1 MPLSTGM
8 PMAMEQDFV
17 YCVMADRAGVQMF
30 YDYAKV
36 HVKAGDGGNGIVAWR
51 REKYVP
57 MGGPAG
63 GDGGDGGSIILEA
76 DNNLRTLIDFR
87 YNTHYKAER
96 GKHGQGSSM
105 HGSNA
110 EDKILRVPVGTVV
123 RDAETEQI
131 LADLTTPGQRVT
143 VAKGGRGGR
152 GNTHFVSSTHRA
164 PTLAENGDAGEERWI
179 TLELKL
185 LADVGL
191 VGFPNVGKS
200 TIISHVSAAKP
211 KIADYHFTT
220 IVPNLGMVK
229 VDEGRSFVMAD
240 IPGLIEGAAD
250 GAGLGHRFLRHTERT
265 KVLVHVLDIS
275 GSEGRDPLEDFAIVN
290 QELETYNPVL
300 MKRPMV
306 IAANKTDIMGEVDY
320 LARLR
325 EALPQYEVFPIS
337 AATGEGLRP
346 LVYRLAELVEQVE
359 LEPEEV
365 TPVEEVKVTQ
375 VVENEVKFVIER
387 DEAGVFV
394 VSGPEIERHWRR
406 TNFVND
412 DAVTRFLQIVE
423 AMGVVKALREQGCKD
438 GDTVRIQDVEF
449 DFMD

>member
-1 MPLSTGM
+1 
-8 PMAMEQDFV
+8 
-17 YCVMADRAGVQMF
+17 MF

-96 GKHGQGSSM
+96 GQHGQGSSM
-105 HGSNA
+105 HGRSA
-110 EDKILRVPVGTVV
+110 DDKLLRVPVGTVV
-123 RDAETEQI
+123 RDAETQQI
-131 LADLTTPGQRVT
+131 LADLTSAGQRVV

-152 GNTHFVSSTHRA
+152 GNTHFVSSTHRS

-290 QELETYNPVL
+290 QELEKYNASL
-300 MKRPMV
+300 MKRPML
-306 IAANKTDIMGEVDY
+306 IAANKIDIMGEVDY
-320 LARLR
+320 LALLR
-325 EALPQYEVFPIS
+325 EKLPDYEVFPIS
-337 AATGEGLRP
+337 AATGEGLKP

-359 LEPEEV
+359 LEPEE
-365 TPVEEVKVTQ
+365 TTTVEEVKVTKA
-375 VVENEVKFVIER
+375 VEDEVKFIIER

-406 TNFVND
+406 TNFVNE
-412 DAVTRFLQIVE
+412 DAVSRFLQIVE
-423 AMGVVKALREQGCKD
+423 SMGVVKALREHGCKD

>member
-1 MPLSTGM
+1 
-8 PMAMEQDFV
+8 
-17 YCVMADRAGVQMF
+17 MF

-96 GKHGQGSSM
+96 GQHGQGSSM
-105 HGSNA
+105 HGRSA
-110 EDKILRVPVGTVV
+110 DDKLLRVPVGTVV
-123 RDAETEQI
+123 RDAETQQI
-131 LADLTTPGQRVT
+131 LADLTSAGQRVV

-152 GNTHFVSSTHRA
+152 GNTHFVSSTHRS

-290 QELETYNPVL
+290 QELEKYNASL
-300 MKRPMV
+300 MKRPML
-306 IAANKTDIMGEVDY
+306 IAANKIDIMGEVDY
-320 LARLR
+320 LDLLR
-325 EALPQYEVFPIS
+325 EKLPDYEVFPIS
-337 AATGEGLRP
+337 AATGEGLKP

-359 LEPEEV
+359 LEPEE
-365 TPVEEVKVTQ
+365 TTTVEEVKVTKA
-375 VVENEVKFVIER
+375 VEDEVKFIIEQ

-406 TNFVND
+406 TNFVNE
-412 DAVTRFLQIVE
+412 DAVSRFLQIVE
-423 AMGVVKALREQGCKD
+423 SMGVVKALREQGCKD

>member
-1 MPLSTGM
+1 MGM
-8 PMAMEQDFV
+8 PMDMGHDSV
-17 YCVMADRAGVQMF
+17 CYVMADKAGGTMF

-87 YNTHYKAER
+87 YNTHYKADR

-105 HGSNA
+105 HGSSA
-110 EDKILRVPVGTVV
+110 EDKILKVPVGTVV

-131 LADLTTPGQRVT
+131 LADLTASGQRVV

-240 IPGLIEGAAD
+240 IPGLIEGAAE

-275 GSEGRDPLEDFAIVN
+275 GSEGRNPLEDFAIVN
-290 QELETYNPVL
+290 QELERYNAKL

-306 IAANKTDIMGEVDY
+306 IAANKTDIMGEDDY
-320 LARLR
+320 LAQLQ
-325 EALPQYEVFPIS
+325 EALPEYEVFPIS
-337 AATGEGLRP
+337 AATGEGLKP
-346 LVYRLAELVEQVE
+346 LVYRLAELVEQTE
-359 LEPEEV
+359 LEVEEV
-365 TPVEEVKVTQ
+365 TPTDEVKVTKA
-375 VVENEVKFVIER
+375 VEDEVKFVIEQ
-387 DEAGVFV
+387 DEFGVYV
-394 VSGPEIERHWRR
+394 VSGAEIERQWRR
-406 TNFVND
+406 TNFVNE
-412 DAVTRFLQIVE
+412 DAVSRFLQIVE
-423 AMGVVKALREQGCKD
+423 AMGVVKVLRDMGCQD
-438 GDTVRIQDVEF
+438 GDTVRIKDVEF
-449 DFMD
+449 DFVD

>member
-1 MPLSTGM
+1 
-8 PMAMEQDFV
+8 
-17 YCVMADRAGVQMF
+17 MF

-36 HVKAGDGGNGIVAWR
+36 HVKGGDGGNGIVAWR

-63 GDGGDGGSIILEA
+63 GDGGNGGSIILEA

-87 YNTHYKAER
+87 YNTHYKADKGR
-96 GKHGQGSSM
+96 HGQGSSM
-105 HGSNA
+105 HGSSA
-110 EDKILRVPVGTVV
+110 DDKVLKVPVGTVV

-131 LADLTTPGQRVT
+131 LADLTAAGQRVV

-275 GSEGRDPLEDFAIVN
+275 GSEGRNPLEDFAIVN
-290 QELETYNPVL
+290 QELERYNAKL
-300 MKRPMV
+300 IKRPMV

-320 LARLR
+320 LEQLKA
-325 EALPQYEVFPIS
+325 ELPEYEVFPIS
-337 AATGEGLRP
+337 AATGEGLKP
-346 LVYRLAELVEQVE
+346 LVYRLAELVEQTE

-365 TPVEEVKVTQ
+365 TPTDEVKVTKA
-375 VVENEVKFVIER
+375 VEEEVKFVIEQ
-387 DEAGVFV
+387 DEFGVFV
-394 VSGPEIERHWRR
+394 VSGPEIERQWRR
-406 TNFVND
+406 TNFANE
-412 DAVTRFLQIVE
+412 DAVSRFLQIVE
-423 AMGVVKALREQGCKD
+423 AMGVVRELREVGCKD
-438 GDTVRIQDVEF
+438 GDTVRIKDVEF

>member
-1 MPLSTGM
+1 MGM
-8 PMAMEQDFV
+8 LMDMVHGFV
-17 YCVMADRAGVQMF
+17 CYAMADKAGGNMF

-63 GDGGDGGSIILEA
+63 GDGGNGGSIILEA

-105 HGSNA
+105 HGSSA
-110 EDKILRVPVGTVV
+110 EDKILKVPVGTVV

-131 LADLTTPGQRVT
+131 LADLTASGQRVV

-240 IPGLIEGAAD
+240 IPGLIEGAAE

-275 GSEGRDPLEDFAIVN
+275 GSEGRNPLEDFAIVN
-290 QELETYNPVL
+290 QELERYNSKL

-306 IAANKTDIMGEVDY
+306 IAANKTDILGEEDY
-320 LARLR
+320 LTRLK
-325 EALPQYEVFPIS
+325 EELPEYEVFPIS
-337 AATGEGLRP
+337 AATGEGLKP
-346 LVYRLAELVEQVE
+346 LVYRLAELVEQTE
-359 LEPEEV
+359 LEVEEV
-365 TPVEEVKVTQ
+365 TPTDEVKVTKA
-375 VVENEVKFVIER
+375 VEDEVKFVIEQ
-387 DEAGVFV
+387 DELGVYV
-394 VSGPEIERHWRR
+394 VSGAEIERQWRR
-406 TNFVND
+406 TNFVNE
-412 DAVTRFLQIVE
+412 DAVSRFLQIVE
-423 AMGVVKALREQGCKD
+423 AMGVVNALRDMGCKD
-438 GDTVRIQDVEF
+438 GDTVRIKDVEF
-449 DFMD
+449 DFVD

>member
-1 MPLSTGM
+1 
-8 PMAMEQDFV
+8 
-17 YCVMADRAGVQMF
+17 MF

-96 GKHGQGSSM
+96 GQHGQGSSM
-105 HGSNA
+105 HGRSA
-110 EDKILRVPVGTVV
+110 DDKLLRVPVGTVV
-123 RDAETEQI
+123 RDAETQQI
-131 LADLTTPGQRVT
+131 LADLTSAGQRVV

-152 GNTHFVSSTHRA
+152 GNTHFVSSTHRS

-290 QELETYNPVL
+290 QELENYNASL
-300 MKRPMV
+300 MKRPML
-306 IAANKTDIMGEVDY
+306 IAANKIDIMGEVDY
-320 LARLR
+320 LALLR
-325 EALPQYEVFPIS
+325 EKLPDYEVFPIS
-337 AATGEGLRP
+337 AATGEGLKP

-359 LEPEEV
+359 LEPEE
-365 TPVEEVKVTQ
+365 TTTVEEVKVTKA
-375 VVENEVKFVIER
+375 VEDEVKFIIER

-406 TNFVND
+406 TNFVNE
-412 DAVTRFLQIVE
+412 DAVSRFLQIVE
-423 AMGVVKALREQGCKD
+423 SMGVVKALREHGCKD

>member
-1 MPLSTGM
+1 M
-8 PMAMEQDFV
+8 
-17 YCVMADRAGVQMF
+17 
-30 YDYAKV
+30 
-36 HVKAGDGGNGIVAWR
+36 AWR

-87 YNTHYKAER
+87 YKTHYKADR

-105 HGSNA
+105 HGA
-110 EDKILRVPVGTVV
+110 DADDLQLKVPVGTVV
-123 RDAETEQI
+123 RDAETQQI
-131 LADLTTPGQRVT
+131 LADLTAAGQKVV

-290 QELETYNPVL
+290 QELARYNESL

-306 IAANKTDIMGEVDY
+306 IAANKTDIMGDVDY
-320 LARLR
+320 LERLK
-325 EALPQYEVFPIS
+325 EQLPEYEVFPVS
-337 AATGEGLRP
+337 AATGEGLKP

-365 TPVEEVKVTQ
+365 TPTEEVKVTK
-375 VVENEVKFVIER
+375 VVEDEVKFVIEK
-387 DEAGVFV
+387 DEAGVYV

-412 DAVTRFLQIVE
+412 DAVSRFLQIVE
-423 AMGVVKALREQGCKD
+423 AMGVVKALREEGCKD
-438 GDTVRIQDVEF
+438 GDTVRIKDVEF

>member
-1 MPLSTGM
+1 
-8 PMAMEQDFV
+8 
-17 YCVMADRAGVQMF
+17 MF

-63 GDGGDGGSIILEA
+63 GDGGNGGSIILEA

-87 YNTHYKAER
+87 YNTHYKADR
-96 GKHGQGSSM
+96 GQHGQGSNM
-105 HGSNA
+105 HGSTA
-110 EDKILRVPVGTVV
+110 EDKVLKVPVGTVV
-123 RDAETEQI
+123 RDADTQQI
-131 LADLTTPGQRVT
+131 LADLTTHGQRLV

-220 IVPNLGMVK
+220 ITPNLGMVK

-240 IPGLIEGAAD
+240 IPGLIEGAAE

-290 QELETYNPVL
+290 RELENYNPAL

-320 LARLR
+320 LQKLQ
-325 EALPQYEVFPIS
+325 EELPEYEVFPVS
-337 AATGEGLRP
+337 AATGEGLKS

-359 LEPEEV
+359 LEPEDV
-365 TPVEEVKVTQ
+365 TPTEEVKVTK
-375 VVENEVKFVIER
+375 VEENEVKFEIEQ
-387 DEAGVFV
+387 DADGVFV
-394 VSGPEIERHWRR
+394 VFGPEIERHWRR

-412 DAVTRFLQIVE
+412 DAVSRFLQIVE
-423 AMGVVKALREQGCKD
+423 AMGVVKALREHGCKD
-438 GDTVRIQDVEF
+438 GDTVRIKDVEF